1 MGKETLGVIITLF
14 VLSRNNEKWEL
25 NITDPLNLRV
35 FLGFSLTSKY
45 IDVQVVN
52 IK

>member
-1 MGKETLGVIITLF
+1 MGKETLGVRVTLF

-25 NITDPLNLRV
+25 NIADPQNLRV
-35 FLGFSLTSKY
+35 FLGFSFTSKY
-45 IDVQVVN
+45 IVAQAVN

>member
-1 MGKETLGVIITLF
+1 MGKETLGVIVALF

-25 NITDPLNLRV
+25 NITDPQNLQV

-45 IDVQVVN
+45 KDVQDVN
-52 IK
+52 RK

>member
-1 MGKETLGVIITLF
+1 MGKETLGVRVTLF

-25 NITDPLNLRV
+25 NITDPQNLRV

-45 IDVQVVN
+45 IDAQVIN